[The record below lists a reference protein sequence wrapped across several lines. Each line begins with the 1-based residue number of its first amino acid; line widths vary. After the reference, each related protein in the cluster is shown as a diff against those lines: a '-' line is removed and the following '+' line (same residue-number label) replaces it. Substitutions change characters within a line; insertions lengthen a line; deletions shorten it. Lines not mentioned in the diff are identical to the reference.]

1 MKWNPPAPGMKLTYE
16 GLLHLPEDGR
26 RHELIDGEHH
36 VTPAPVPSHQRV
48 LWNLVAAFAPYL
60 QANPVGLAFMA
71 PLDVVLSN
79 VDVVEP
85 DLLYVARE
93 RLEIVTDTHVAGAP
107 DLAVEIV
114 SPSSRKRDRNHQA
127 TPPLDRYGV
136 VEYWVIDPELQIV
149 KVFRRREGR
158 LSKVEELAAETGER
172 ADHTPPARPRGR
184 SGRTLPHLK
193 PLPRAALTR

>member
-1 MKWNPPAPGMKLTYE
+1 MKLTYE

-36 VTPAPVPSHQRV
+36 VSPAPVPSHQRI

-60 QANPVGLAFMA
+60 RANPVGLAFMA

-114 SPSSRKRDRNHQA
+114 SPSSRKRDETTKRH
-127 TPPLDRYGV
+127 LFDRYGV

-158 LSKVEELAAETGER
+158 LSKVEELAAESGDVLT
-172 ADHTPPARPRGR
+172 TPL
-184 SGRTLPHLK
+184 LPGLEVALAGLFRHLK
-193 PLPRAALTR
+193 PLPRVPR